1 MYAAASN
8 ELTVVNK
15 QASTNQTEAT
25 KKVGLFGLGGSITA
39 THSVSSASA
48 SGYTNTNME
57 SQGKGSS
64 EANTNASFESSIT
77 CFGPNAATPDSMYEQ
92 LMSNN
97 ATWTIID
104 RGEPDSYFA
113 IWDLIDYIGQG
124 GTFKEQVKW
133 LKNTWEELAL
143 ANSYVENHY
152 LLEKLMEDYPLKKR
166 MVDLVGALASCIVPK
181 KGLFTGELAE
191 QFEMVVL
198 AAVEAQK
205 K

>member
-1 MYAAASN
+1 
-8 ELTVVNK
+8 
-15 QASTNQTEAT
+15 
-25 KKVGLFGLGGSITA
+25 
-39 THSVSSASA
+39 
-48 SGYTNTNME
+48 
-57 SQGKGSS
+57 
-64 EANTNASFESSIT
+64 
-77 CFGPNAATPDSMYEQ
+77 MYEQ

-104 RGEPDSYFA
+104 RGEPDSYFS

-181 KGLFTGELAE
+181 NGVFTAELAE

-205 K
+205 NNQISTSPNDFIDAGFGGAKIDDDDRLFFIVNNCEIYEEVQEYIEEFDSRDWGLFIYHSSRWKAEILEKGKYTNEMI